1 MKRQLIGMA
10 CGVMAALALL
20 TGCSHAP
27 AEPSHDRTV
36 SPAASAGQ
44 AEAPQSS
51 KTAIAEQVKTDLED
65 RLSPDEQRFGS
76 GTGSPC
82 STSSAVMFTA
92 KCASAAEAAGADA
105 SFALEQIERH
115 EGFATL
121 RSVAEKLRTAVTR
134 YQHLGCADHP
144 TGAATRHACLEPAG
158 LIAQGFPDL
167 RGGANLGLRGA

>member
-1 MKRQLIGMA
+1 MKRQLIGMT
-10 CGVMAALALL
+10 CGGISALALL
-20 TGCSHAP
+20 AGCSDAP
-27 AEPSHDRTV
+27 AEPNPHRAA

-51 KTAIAEQVKTDLED
+51 KAAVADHVKTVMEG
-65 RLSPDEQRFGS
+65 RLSPDETRFGS

-82 STSSAVMFTA
+82 STSSAGMFTA
-92 KCASAAEAAGADA
+92 KCGSAAKATGADA

-121 RSVAEKLRTAVTR
+121 RDVAEKLRIAVTR
-134 YQHLGCADHP
+134 YQQLGCADNP
-144 TGAATRHACLEPAG
+144 TEAATRHACLEPAA